1 MLSLY
6 IDPKPGLGRQPL
18 SLPHPDF
25 WRRVEPRK
33 GQRLAGWEPTT
44 LFMRLW
50 AEAKGEVLGILA
62 GPRQEEGKGGVEK
75 ES

>member
-1 MLSLY
+1 
-6 IDPKPGLGRQPL
+6 
-18 SLPHPDF
+18 
-25 WRRVEPRK
+25 
-33 GQRLAGWEPTT
+33 
-44 LFMRLW
+44 MRLW